1 MFTGIVQ
8 GLATVSELERR
19 GEFMVVKVVFP
30 SDALAGVEV
39 GASIALNGVCLTVTR
54 FSENWATFDVI
65 DETLACTS
73 LGTLERNER
82 INFERAATFGSEIG
96 GHLLSGHIV
105 DTVTVCAREESSDNC
120 TLRIQVPEQWSKY
133 IIAKGYIAVDGVS
146 LTIGTVSKDDH
157 WFSVHLIPETLSRT
171 TLGTRME
178 GDVLNLE
185 LDAMTQAVVDTVER
199 VMAAKG

>member
-8 GLATVSELERR
+8 GLATVSELKRR
-19 GEFMVVKVVFP
+19 GAFMSVKVEFP
-30 SDALAGVEV
+30 IGSLAAVEV
-39 GASIALNGVCLTVTR
+39 GASIALNGVCLTVTQ
-54 FSENWATFDVI
+54 FADDWATFDVI
-65 DETLACTS
+65 DETLDCTS
-73 LGTLERNER
+73 LGTLCVNER

-105 DTVTVCAREESSDNC
+105 DTVTIRSREQTEDNC
-120 TLRIQVPEQWSKY
+120 TLTIRVPDQWMKY
-133 IIAKGYIAVDGVS
+133 IIPKGYIAVDGVS
-146 LTIGTVSKDDH
+146 LTIGTVSQEEQ

-171 TLGTRME
+171 TLGLRAE

-199 VMAAKG
+199 VMAARG